1 MCHKRLVALVALLF
15 WTSSP
20 ALFAQDFL
28 KQLEEKLLQK
38 QSAQKKEEP
47 AKEASPVQEPTQDSS
62 RSNTGSFK
70 AGSAEQGDEPPKV
83 PPSLVIGDPNETEE
97 MLPPPKPTPRPRRKP
112 PTPLLEKGLVDKQ
125 ASDLDAA
132 EPTKKAPAANPG
144 YLGMTVESITGG
156 GFGLSVIAVTQ
167 NSPAW
172 KAGFQPGD
180 KVVGVNGTAVT
191 SVDSFAES
199 LAVFPAS
206 SAVKFLVD
214 RKGRNLTLTA
224 VLMDRDLATKI
235 NGPQTLPIPY
245 QPTLL
250 DGQAF
255 FGVNV
260 SDMSPAFRTQFAI
273 PAYRG
278 ASVTDVTRDSPAD
291 AAGLRP
297 GDCIIGFNGKEVQ
310 NANEILEAVMN
321 SAPGEVVTISF
332 YRGMNLRQASAVLSR
347 ADGLEMP
354 NLSREI
360 TQDMLSAEY
369 VAELHAELDRLNNEL
384 RDAQQRMQQMEA
396 RLRQLERQR

>member
-1 MCHKRLVALVALLF
+1 MCQKRLVVLVAILF
-15 WTSSP
+15 WMASP
-20 ALFAQDFL
+20 SLFAQDFL

-38 QSAQKKEEP
+38 QSSQKKEEP
-47 AKEASPVQEPTQDSS
+47 PKGEVPPTEPTKEPGAQPAKP
-62 RSNTGSFK
+62 RVT
-70 AGSAEQGDEPPKV
+70 EQVDEANKEPPA
-83 PPSLVIGDPNETEE
+83 LVIGDPDGSEE
-97 MLPPPKPTPRPRRKP
+97 MLPPPKPAPKPRRKNP
-112 PTPLLEKGLVDKQ
+112 APLLENGSQ
-125 ASDLDAA
+125 DAGIPA
-132 EPTKKAPAANPG
+132 GEVPVPNKKAPAATPG

-156 GFGLSVIAVTQ
+156 GFGLNVIAVTQ

-180 KVVGVNGTAVT
+180 KVVGINGAAVT

-206 SAVKFLVD
+206 TAVKFLVD

-224 VLMDRDLATKI
+224 VLMDRELATKI

-245 QPTLL
+245 QPTQL

-291 AAGLRP
+291 QAGLRP
-297 GDCIIGFNGKEVQ
+297 GDCIFGFNGKEVQ
-310 NANEILEAVMN
+310 SANEVLEAVM
-321 SAPGEVVTISF
+321 SSSPGEVVTISY
-332 YRGMNLRQASAVLSR
+332 YRGMNLRQASAVLAR

-354 NLSREI
+354 TLSREI

-384 RDAQQRMQQMEA
+384 RDAQQRMQKMEA

>member
-156 GFGLSVIAVTQ
+156 GFGLRVIA
-167 NSPAW
+167 
-172 KAGFQPGD
+172 
-180 KVVGVNGTAVT
+180 
-191 SVDSFAES
+191 
-199 LAVFPAS
+199 
-206 SAVKFLVD
+206 
-214 RKGRNLTLTA
+214 
-224 VLMDRDLATKI
+224 
-235 NGPQTLPIPY
+235 
-245 QPTLL
+245 
-250 DGQAF
+250 
-255 FGVNV
+255 
-260 SDMSPAFRTQFAI
+260 
-273 PAYRG
+273 
-278 ASVTDVTRDSPAD
+278 
-291 AAGLRP
+291 
-297 GDCIIGFNGKEVQ
+297 
-310 NANEILEAVMN
+310 
-321 SAPGEVVTISF
+321 
-332 YRGMNLRQASAVLSR
+332 
-347 ADGLEMP
+347 
-354 NLSREI
+354 
-360 TQDMLSAEY
+360 
-369 VAELHAELDRLNNEL
+369 
-384 RDAQQRMQQMEA
+384 
-396 RLRQLERQR
+396 

>member
-1 MCHKRLVALVALLF
+1 MCQKRLVGLVALLF
-15 WTSSP
+15 WASSP
-20 ALFAQDFL
+20 SLFAQDFL

-38 QSAQKKEEP
+38 QSSQKKEEP
-47 AKEASPVQEPTQDSS
+47 AKEGSQPSDPTK
-62 RSNTGSFK
+62 GSGTAK
-70 AGSAEQGDEPPKV
+70 PGNAGTPEQSEGTSKV
-83 PPSLVIGDPNETEE
+83 PPALVIGDPNGAEE
-97 MLPPPKPTPRPRRKP
+97 MLPPPKPTPRARKKNP
-112 PTPLLEKGLVDKQ
+112 APLIEKESQEVGMPGGEV
-125 ASDLDAA
+125 SS
-132 EPTKKAPAANPG
+132 PSKKVPAAAPG

-156 GFGLSVIAVTQ
+156 GFGLTVVAVTQ

-180 KVVGVNGTAVT
+180 KVVGINGAAVA

-206 SAVKFLVD
+206 TAVKFLVD

-224 VLMDRDLATKI
+224 VLMDRELAAKV

-245 QPTLL
+245 QPTQL

-291 AAGLRP
+291 QAGLRP

-310 NANEILEAVMN
+310 SANEVMEAVMS

-332 YRGMNLRQASAVLSR
+332 YRGMNLRQASAVLAR
-347 ADGLEMP
+347 TDGLEMP
-354 NLSREI
+354 TLSREI

-384 RDAQQRMQQMEA
+384 RDAQQRMQKMEA

>member
-1 MCHKRLVALVALLF
+1 MSHKRLVAMVALLF

-20 ALFAQDFL
+20 TLFAQDFL

-38 QSAQKKEEP
+38 QSSQKKDEP
-47 AKEASPVQEPTQDSS
+47 AKEAPPPL
-62 RSNTGSFK
+62 
-70 AGSAEQGDEPPKV
+70 EPPQESNSSKTGIPKTNNSQLEDGSSTV
-83 PPSLVIGDPNETEE
+83 PPALVIGDPNGTEE
-97 MLPPPKPTPRPRRKP
+97 MLPPPKPTPRPRKKT
-112 PTPLLEKGLVDKQ
+112 PTPLIEKGTLDPE
-125 ASDLDAA
+125 AS

-156 GFGLSVIAVTQ
+156 GFGLNVVAVTQ

-180 KVVGVNGTAVT
+180 KVVAVNGAAVT

-199 LAVFPAS
+199 LAGFSAS

-245 QPTLL
+245 QPTML

-291 AAGLRP
+291 LAGIRP

-310 NANEILEAVMN
+310 SANEIMEAVMN

-332 YRGMNLRQASAVLSR
+332 YRGMNLRQASAVLAR

-354 NLSREI
+354 KLSREI
-360 TQDMLSAEY
+360 TQEMLSAEY
-369 VAELHAELDRLNNEL
+369 VAELHSELDRLNNEL

>member
-1 MCHKRLVALVALLF
+1 MCQKRLVVLVAILF
-15 WTSSP
+15 WMSSP
-20 ALFAQDFL
+20 SMFAQDFL

-47 AKEASPVQEPTQDSS
+47 TKEGASPTDPTKD
-62 RSNTGSFK
+62 TGAQPVKPSVT
-70 AGSAEQGDEPPKV
+70 EQGDESSKEPPA
-83 PPSLVIGDPNETEE
+83 LVIGDPNGSEE
-97 MLPPPKPTPRPRRKP
+97 MLPPPKPAPKPRRKNP
-112 PTPLLEKGLVDKQ
+112 IPLLENGSQEAGMPVG
-125 ASDLDAA
+125 
-132 EPTKKAPAANPG
+132 EVPVPNKKAPAATPG
-144 YLGMTVESITGG
+144 YLGMTVESITGE
-156 GFGLSVIAVTQ
+156 GFGLNVVAVTQ

-180 KVVGVNGTAVT
+180 KVVGINGAAVT

-206 SAVKFLVD
+206 TAVKFLVD

-224 VLMDRDLATKI
+224 VLMDRELAAKI

-245 QPTLL
+245 QPTQL

-291 AAGLRP
+291 QAGLRP

-310 NANEILEAVMN
+310 SANEVLEAVMR

-332 YRGMNLRQASAVLSR
+332 YRGMNLRQASAVLAR

-354 NLSREI
+354 TLSREI

-384 RDAQQRMQQMEA
+384 RDAQQRMQKMEA

>member
-1 MCHKRLVALVALLF
+1 MSHKRLVGLVALLF
-15 WTSSP
+15 WTATPS
-20 ALFAQDFL
+20 LFAQDFL

-38 QSAQKKEEP
+38 QSSQKKDDP
-47 AKEASPVQEPTQDSS
+47 AKDAAGQPQPSTPDSNPKES
-62 RSNTGSFK
+62 GTNAEKSGLGSD
-70 AGSAEQGDEPPKV
+70 SAKTPP
-83 PPSLVIGDPNETEE
+83 PLVIGDPNGGEE

-112 PTPLLEKGLVDKQ
+112 STPLMDKP
-125 ASDLDAA
+125 APAIETA
-132 EPTKKAPAANPG
+132 EPNPRAPIANPG

-156 GFGLSVIAVTQ
+156 GFGLNVVAVTQ

-180 KVVGVNGTAVT
+180 KVVGVNGAAVT

-199 LAVFPAS
+199 LSLLPAS

-214 RKGRNLTLTA
+214 RKGRNINLTA
-224 VLMDRDLATKI
+224 ILMDRDLATKI
-235 NGPQTLPIPY
+235 NGPLASSIPY
-245 QPTLL
+245 QPAML

-291 AAGLRP
+291 LAGLRP

-310 NANEILEAVMN
+310 SANEIMEAVMN
-321 SAPGEVVTISF
+321 SSPGAVVAVSF
-332 YRGMNLRQASAVLSR
+332 YRGMVLRQASVVLAR
-347 ADGLEMP
+347 ADGLELP
-354 NLSREI
+354 TLSREI
-360 TQDMLSAEY
+360 TQEMLTADY
-369 VAELHAELDRLNNEL
+369 VAELHSELDRLNTEL
-384 RDAQQRMQQMEA
+384 RDAQQRMQEMEA